1 MQRFIRCVIA
11 LLTLGV
17 VLPAHHCWAEVVY
30 LALGDSLTFGINAAV
45 GEV

>member
-17 VLPAHHCWAEVVY
+17 ALPAHHCWAEGVY
-30 LALGDSLTFGINAAV
+30 LALRDSLTFGINAAV